1 MTYLFDMDIK
11 KRENLGMKT
20 YWIDTHCHM
29 NDETYRDN
37 LDEYMQRAWDFNVH
51 RNMFICMNRADLEV
65 TFRLKEKYPYIDIA
79 FGYHPEDADKITD
92 EDMAYMEKIIRDERI
107 IAIGEI
113 GLDYYWDKTYKEEQK
128 KLFIRQLELANEVS
142 KPVLIHSRSAAQD
155 TYDILKANA
164 RTKVLMHC
172 FGESNEMM
180 KEYLKLGYYIA
191 FGGVVTFK
199 NARVPKENAAS
210 VPLDR
215 LMLETD
221 CPYMTPVPFRGKTNE
236 TAYVRYVG
244 EYNAELRNIDVEDL
258 QKQLMENYGRFFDA
272 EN

>member
-51 RNMFICMNRADLEV
+51 RNMFICMNRADLEE

-79 FGYHPEDADKITD
+79 FGYHPEDVDKITD
-92 EDMAYMEKIIRDERI
+92 EDMAYMEKIIRDE
-107 IAIGEI
+107 
-113 GLDYYWDKTYKEEQK
+113 
-128 KLFIRQLELANEVS
+128 S

-244 EYNAELRNIDVEDL
+244 EYIAELRNIDVEDL

>member
-1 MTYLFDMDIK
+1 
-11 KRENLGMKT
+11 
-20 YWIDTHCHM
+20 
-29 NDETYRDN
+29 
-37 LDEYMQRAWDFNVH
+37 
-51 RNMFICMNRADLEV
+51 
-65 TFRLKEKYPYIDIA
+65 
-79 FGYHPEDADKITD
+79 
-92 EDMAYMEKIIRDERI
+92 
-107 IAIGEI
+107 
-113 GLDYYWDKTYKEEQK
+113 
-128 KLFIRQLELANEVS
+128 
-142 KPVLIHSRSAAQD
+142 
-155 TYDILKANA
+155 
-164 RTKVLMHC
+164 MHC

-221 CPYMTPVPFRGKTNE
+221 CPYMTPVPFGGKTNE

-244 EYNAELRNIDVEDL
+244 EYIAELRNIDVEDL

>member
-1 MTYLFDMDIK
+1 M
-11 KRENLGMKT
+11 EKT

-29 NDETYRDN
+29 NDEIYRSD
-37 LDEYMQRAWDFNVH
+37 LDAYMQRSLEYNVGK
-51 RNMFICMNRADLEV
+51 NMVICMNREDLEY
-65 TFRLKEKYPYIDIA
+65 TFEMQQKYPFIDIA
-79 FGYHPEDADKITD
+79 YGYHPEDADKITE
-92 EDMAYMEKIIRDERI
+92 EDIEYMESIISDDRI
-107 IAIGEI
+107 IAVGEI

-128 KLFIRQLELANEVS
+128 QLFIRQLEIANKVK
-142 KPVLIHSRSAAQD
+142 KPVLIHSRSRAQD
-155 TYDILKANA
+155 TYDILKQHA
-164 RTKVLMHC
+164 RVHVLMHC
-172 FGESNEMM
+172 FGESPEMM

-199 NARVPKENAAS
+199 NARTPKENVIN

-244 EYNAELRNIDVEDL
+244 EFVARERNISENEL
-258 QKQLMENYGRFFDA
+258 QRQLMENYRRFFDA

>member
-1 MTYLFDMDIK
+1 MP
-11 KRENLGMKT
+11 EKT

-29 NDETYRDN
+29 NDEIYRDT
-37 LDEYMQRAWDFNVH
+37 LDEYMQRSLSCNVR
-51 RNMFICMNRADLEV
+51 RNLVIAMNREDLEY
-65 TFRLKEKYPYIDIA
+65 TFEMKEKYPFIDIA
-79 FGYHPEDADKITD
+79 FGYHPEDADKITP
-92 EDMAYMEKIIRDERI
+92 EDLDYMEEIINDPRI

-113 GLDYYWDKTYKEEQK
+113 GLDYYWDKTYKQQQTE
-128 KLFIRQLELANEVS
+128 LFIRQIEMANKVN

-155 TYDILKANA
+155 TYDILRQYA
-164 RTKVLMHC
+164 RVKVLMHC
-172 FGESNEMM
+172 FGESHEMM
-180 KEYLKLGYYIA
+180 QEYLKLGYYIA

-199 NARVPKENAAS
+199 NARIPKENVCS

-244 EYNAELRNIDVEDL
+244 EFVCRERGIAEEVL
-258 QKQLMENYGRFFDA
+258 QQQLMDNYERFFDA

>member
-1 MTYLFDMDIK
+1 M
-11 KRENLGMKT
+11 EN

-29 NDETYRDN
+29 NDEIYRAA
-37 LDEYMQRAWDFNVH
+37 LDEYLRRAKEYGVG
-51 RNMFICMNRADLEV
+51 RCLFICMNQPDLSYTLE
-65 TFRLKEKYPYIDIA
+65 LKEKYPCIDVA

-92 EDMAYMEKIIRDERI
+92 EDLQYLAQAVRDERI
-107 IAIGEI
+107 VAVGEI
-113 GLDYYWDKTYKEEQK
+113 GLDYYWDKTYKEQQK
-128 KLFIRQLELANEVS
+128 ELFIKQIKIANEAG
-142 KPVLIHSRSAAQD
+142 KPILIHSRSAAQD

-164 RTKVLMHC
+164 KTKVLMHC
-172 FGESNEMM
+172 FGESGEMM
-180 KEYLKLGYYIA
+180 REYLKLGYYIA

-199 NARVPKENAAS
+199 NARVPKENAAA

-244 EYNAELRNIDVEDL
+244 EYIAQLRGVDEELL
-258 QKQLMENYGRFFDA
+258 KKQLMENYERFFNG
-272 EN
+272 ENQRTDRS

>member
-1 MTYLFDMDIK
+1 MESWQSLIYNKAM
-11 KRENLGMKT
+11 NY

-29 NDETYRDN
+29 NDEIYRN
-37 LDEYMQRAWDFNVH
+37 ALDEYMQRALDFNV
-51 RNMFICMNRADLEV
+51 RRCMFICMNRADLEY
-65 TFRLKEKYPYIDIA
+65 TFELQQKYPYIDIA
-79 FGYHPEDADKITD
+79 YGYHPEDANKITA
-92 EDMAYMEKIIRDERI
+92 EDLEYMRGIIHDDRI

-128 KLFIRQLELANEVS
+128 RLFIEQLEMANEVS

-155 TYDILKANA
+155 TYDILKNNA

-180 KEYLKLGYYIA
+180 QEYLKSGYYIA

-199 NARVPKENAAS
+199 NARMPKENATS

-221 CPYMTPVPFRGKTNE
+221 CPYMTPVPYRGKTNE

-244 EYNAELRNIDVEDL
+244 EYIAELRGITVEEL
-258 QKQLMENYGRFFDA
+258 QKQLMENYRRFFDA
-272 EN
+272 QD